1 MQPLENAQSRA
12 QGAPR
17 KEADIGRPRSYRQF
31 AYGAPFGSDFVRSL
45 GWLLALLLAPG
56 LCAGTGATL
65 LDEAFGDLYNFN
77 FPAAHQAV
85 DGYIAGH
92 PQESLPYSVRAS
104 GYLFYELDRLGI
116 LESEFLIDDKRI
128 VDKKAKA
135 PDPVVRAK
143 FLKAVDD
150 ARTRA
155 DAALAA
161 DPNDKT
167 ALLSMCIAEGVSTD
181 YMALVEKHQILS
193 LAPAKKS
200 NNYAQRLLKIDP
212 KFYDAYL
219 AAGFSEYMI
228 GSLPFFV
235 RWFVHFDNVN
245 GDKKVGIQHVQ
256 LVANEGHFLKPFAK
270 ILLAIAALRDK
281 RPRDAE
287 MFMQDLAKA
296 YPQNPLFRKEL
307 DKLTV
312 KIGAN

>member
-1 MQPLENAQSRA
+1 MQTLENPSNYASKLR
-12 QGAPR
+12 
-17 KEADIGRPRSYRQF
+17 GRS
-31 AYGAPFGSDFVRSL
+31 
-45 GWLLALLLAPG
+45 WLIALLLLGPR
-56 LCAGTGATL
+56 LCAGADATL

-77 FPAAHQAV
+77 FPAAHQAI
-85 DGYIAGH
+85 DRYIAEH

-135 PDPVVRAK
+135 PDPAVRTK
-143 FLKAVDD
+143 FLKAVED
-150 ARTRA
+150 ATTRA

-161 DPNDKT
+161 DPDDKM

-193 LAPAKKS
+193 LARAKRS

-219 AAGFSEYMI
+219 AAGFSEYMV
-228 GSLPFFV
+228 GSLPFFI

-245 GDKKVGIQHVQ
+245 GDKKVGIQHVE
-256 LVANEGHFLKPFAK
+256 LVAREGHFLKPFAK

-287 MFMQDLAKA
+287 MWMQELAKA

>member
-1 MQPLENAQSRA
+1 MQTVEGPWS
-12 QGAPR
+12 GAGKQADVSPR
-17 KEADIGRPRSYRQF
+17 RSYRPR
-31 AYGAPFGSDFVRSL
+31 ADGTLFGPGLVRSR
-45 GWLLALLLAPG
+45 GWLFALLLAPR
-56 LCAGTGATL
+56 LCAGADTTL
-65 LDEAFGDLYNFN
+65 LDDAFGDLYNFN

-85 DGYIAGH
+85 DRYIAEH

-128 VDKKAKA
+128 VDKKAKT
-135 PDPVVRAK
+135 PDPVVRAT

-161 DPNDKT
+161 DPDDKM

-200 NNYAQRLLKIDP
+200 NNYAQRLLKLDP

-228 GSLPFFV
+228 GSLPFFI

-245 GDKKVGIQHVQ
+245 GDKKVGIQHVE

-281 RPRDAE
+281 RPRDAQKLLQE
-287 MFMQDLAKA
+287 LAKN
-296 YPQNPLFRKEL
+296 YPQNPLFRNEL
-307 DKLTV
+307 AKLNA
-312 KIGAN
+312 KIGAD

>member
-1 MQPLENAQSRA
+1 MQTLESTSSDASKQADVSR
-12 QGAPR
+12 
-17 KEADIGRPRSYRQF
+17 GRSCHRF
-31 AYGAPFGSDFVRSL
+31 AYGAAFGRGSLRSR
-45 GWLLALLLAPG
+45 GWLLALLLAPR
-56 LCAGTGATL
+56 LCAGADTTL

-85 DGYIAGH
+85 DRYIGEH
-92 PQESLPYSVRAS
+92 PQESLPYAVRAS
-104 GYLFYELDRLGI
+104 AYLFYELDRLGI
-116 LESEFLIDDKRI
+116 LESEFLIDDKKI
-128 VDKKAKA
+128 VDKKAKT
-135 PDPVVRAK
+135 PDPVARTK

-150 ARTRA
+150 ARIRA

-161 DPNDKT
+161 DPDDKM

-287 MFMQDLAKA
+287 MLMQDLSKA

-307 DKLTV
+307 AKLTV